1 VEARNLPEEGNIAV
15 VQSSQ
20 GFSASQ
26 YSSQISQIS
35 ATPAPFMSQI
45 AIGNQGAAFLPRV
58 SGPEPVDFPFSSSIA
73 QAERSYSP
81 RLPRQ
86 QFNASKFNKH
96 N

>member
-1 VEARNLPEEGNIAV
+1 
-15 VQSSQ
+15 
-20 GFSASQ
+20 
-26 YSSQISQIS
+26 
-35 ATPAPFMSQI
+35 MSQI